1 MRRLFIFVLIV
12 LAITAAI
19 FSTLENGGGYVLVA
33 VGDITIEMA
42 FIVAVTL
49 NLLAFASL
57 YFLLRAL
64 RMLFSTRS
72 GMLAWAKNRR
82 QQRGLNRTTQ
92 GLIAFI
98 EGRWDIAR
106 KALAKSAD
114 NSSTPLINYLFAA
127 RASSAVGDAKAVDD
141 FLKKA
146 ELSTRGAD
154 VAISLTQAELQ
165 IHNGQYEQALA
176 TLLRAKKI
184 ASHHPVVLA
193 SLIKVYRQLN
203 DWDSLLTMLPVLQ
216 KHGVLSKN
224 DIENLEREACC
235 AKLMRAVASHDINGL
250 LVCWKQLP
258 HAVKQDPLLVACY
271 AEQLIHREQCEQAE
285 HLLRQQLQRQ
295 YDERLI
301 NLYGL
306 AVAEPQAK
314 QLAFAE
320 KLIKSESAQL
330 SQKANALLR
339 LAAARI
345 CLNHGLQQKAQQ
357 YLEESLK
364 LETVAG
370 VFATLGSIYAGQGN
384 YKKSVECY
392 VRELPIQEQL
402 MQESST
408 INSAALCQAD
418 LSSVLSQSISSPAHT
433 AKEKSLFTSADD
445 IQQPLR
451 R

>member
-1 MRRLFIFVLIV
+1 MRRIFIFVLIV
-12 LAITAAI
+12 LAITATV
-19 FSTLENGGGYVLVA
+19 FSTLENGGGYVLIA

-42 FIVAVTL
+42 FIVAAAI
-49 NLLAFASL
+49 NLLVFAVL
-57 YFLLRAL
+57 YILLVAL

-72 GMLAWAKNRR
+72 GVLAWAKSRR

-146 ELSTRGAD
+146 ELSTQGAD
-154 VAISLTQAELQ
+154 VAIGLTQAELQ

-193 SLIKVYRQLN
+193 SLMKVYRQLN
-203 DWDSLLTMLPVLQ
+203 DWDSLLKLLPALQ
-216 KHGVLSKN
+216 KYSALSVA
-224 DIENLEREACC
+224 DIASLEREASC

-250 LVCWKQLP
+250 LNCWKHL
-258 HAVKQDPLLVACY
+258 AGNVKQDPLLVACY
-271 AEQLIHREQCEQAE
+271 AEQLIRFEQCEQAE
-285 HLLRQQLQRQ
+285 RLLRQQLQRQ
-295 YDERLI
+295 YDERLVA
-301 NLYGL
+301 LYGL

-314 QLAFAE
+314 QLAFVE
-320 KLIKSESAQL
+320 KLLKSESAQL
-330 SQKANALLR
+330 SQKGAAVLR
-339 LAAARI
+339 LAVARI

-370 VFATLGSIYAGQGN
+370 AFATLGSIYASQDN

-392 VRELPIQEQL
+392 VRELPLQG
-402 MQESST
+402 MST
-408 INSAALCQAD
+408 VNAVSLCEAD
-418 LSSVLSQSISSPAHT
+418 LSSSPSITNSTLP

>member
-1 MRRLFIFVLIV
+1 M
-12 LAITAAI
+12 
-19 FSTLENGGGYVLVA
+19 
-33 VGDITIEMA
+33 
-42 FIVAVTL
+42 
-49 NLLAFASL
+49 
-57 YFLLRAL
+57 
-64 RMLFSTRS
+64 
-72 GMLAWAKNRR
+72 
-82 QQRGLNRTTQ
+82 
-92 GLIAFI
+92 
-98 EGRWDIAR
+98 
-106 KALAKSAD
+106 
-114 NSSTPLINYLFAA
+114 
-127 RASSAVGDAKAVDD
+127 
-141 FLKKA
+141 
-146 ELSTRGAD
+146 
-154 VAISLTQAELQ
+154 
-165 IHNGQYEQALA
+165 
-176 TLLRAKKI
+176 
-184 ASHHPVVLA
+184 
-193 SLIKVYRQLN
+193 
-203 DWDSLLTMLPVLQ
+203 
-216 KHGVLSKN
+216 
-224 DIENLEREACC
+224 
-235 AKLMRAVASHDINGL
+235 
-250 LVCWKQLP
+250 
-258 HAVKQDPLLVACY
+258 
-271 AEQLIHREQCEQAE
+271 
-285 HLLRQQLQRQ
+285 QRQ

-330 SQKANALLR
+330 NQKANALLR

-402 MQESST
+402 MQESSP

>member
-1 MRRLFIFVLIV
+1 MRRIFLFVLIV

-19 FSTLENGGGYVLVA
+19 FSTLENGGGYVLIA

-42 FIVAVTL
+42 FIVAVAI
-49 NLLAFASL
+49 NLLIFAAL
-57 YFLLRAL
+57 YILVVAL

-72 GMLAWAKNRR
+72 GVLAWAKNRR

-146 ELSTRGAD
+146 ELSTQGAD
-154 VAISLTQAELQ
+154 VAIGLTQAELQ

-193 SLIKVYRQLN
+193 SLMKVYRQLN
-203 DWDSLLTMLPVLQ
+203 DWDSLLKLLPALQ
-216 KHGVLSKN
+216 KNSALSVA
-224 DIENLEREACC
+224 DIASLEREASC
-235 AKLMRAVASHDINGL
+235 AQLMRAVASHDVNGL
-250 LVCWKQLP
+250 LNGWKHLAS
-258 HAVKQDPLLVACY
+258 HVKQDALLVAYY
-271 AEQLIHREQCEQAE
+271 AEQLISFEQCEQAE
-285 HLLRQQLQRQ
+285 RLLRQQLQRQ
-295 YDERLI
+295 YDERLVG
-301 NLYGL
+301 LYGL

-320 KLIKSESAQL
+320 KLLKSESAQL
-330 SQKANALLR
+330 SQKGAAVLR
-339 LAAARI
+339 LAIARI
-345 CLNHGLQQKAQQ
+345 CLNNGLQQKAQQ

-370 VFATLGSIYAGQGN
+370 AFATLGSIYASQN
-384 YKKSVECY
+384 NFKKSVECY
-392 VRELPIQEQL
+392 VRELALQDTNNVSGVSLCE
-402 MQESST
+402 
-408 INSAALCQAD
+408 AALP
-418 LSSVLSQSISSPAHT
+418 SSPSIAMT
-433 AKEKSLFTSADD
+433 DLTPKTKEKSLFTSADD

>member
-1 MRRLFIFVLIV
+1 MRRIFIFVLIV
-12 LAITAAI
+12 LAITATL
-19 FSTLENGGGYVLVA
+19 FSTLENGGGYVLIA
-33 VGDITIEMA
+33 VGDTTIEMA
-42 FIVAVTL
+42 FIVAAAI
-49 NLLAFASL
+49 NLLVFAAL
-57 YFLLRAL
+57 YFLVVAL

-72 GMLAWAKNRR
+72 GVLAWAKNRR

-146 ELSTRGAD
+146 ELSTQGAD
-154 VAISLTQAELQ
+154 VAIGLTQAELQ

-193 SLIKVYRQLN
+193 SLMKVYRQLN
-203 DWDSLLTMLPVLQ
+203 DWDSLLKLLPALQ
-216 KHGVLSKN
+216 KYSALSVT
-224 DIENLEREACC
+224 DIASLEREASC
-235 AKLMRAVASHDINGL
+235 AKLIRAVASHDINGL
-250 LVCWKQLP
+250 LNGWKHLP
-258 HAVKQDPLLVACY
+258 SNVKQDPLLVAYY
-271 AEQLIHREQCEQAE
+271 AEQLISFEQCEQAE
-285 HLLRQQLQRQ
+285 RLLRQQLQRQ
-295 YDERLI
+295 YDERLVG
-301 NLYGL
+301 LYGL

-320 KLIKSESAQL
+320 KLLKSESAQL
-330 SQKANALLR
+330 SQKGAAVLR
-339 LAAARI
+339 LAIARI
-345 CLNHGLQQKAQQ
+345 CLNNGLQQKAQQ

-370 VFATLGSIYAGQGN
+370 AFATLGSIYASQN
-384 YKKSVECY
+384 NFKKSVECY
-392 VRELPIQEQL
+392 VRELALQDTNNVSGVSLCE
-402 MQESST
+402 
-408 INSAALCQAD
+408 AALP
-418 LSSVLSQSISSPAHT
+418 SSPSIAMT
-433 AKEKSLFTSADD
+433 DLTPKTKEKSLFTSADD